1 MLKVKSSKIKYIKI
15 KEWLRRYLP
24 AEITAIIG
32 AMAGGLITHYIFDN
46 PILTALGGTWGENIG
61 YYGKMLHVD
70 IRARI
75 KVDETITLTGLVKVL
90 RNSVIEFGLAEY
102 FDSFLI
108 RPLTMY
114 FFTQWAGNITLG
126 LFLGKIS
133 ADITFYAPTIF
144 FYEFRREYLK
154 D

>member
-1 MLKVKSSKIKYIKI
+1 MKINISKV
-15 KEWLRRYLP
+15 KEWLNRYFP

-32 AMAGGLITHYIFDN
+32 AMCGGLITHYLVGN
-46 PILTALGGTWGENIG
+46 PYLTALGGTWGENLG
-61 YYGKMLHVD
+61 YYGKVLHSDVS
-70 IRARI
+70 ARK
-75 KVDETITLTGLVKVL
+75 KVDEKTTFSGIVIVL
-90 RNSVIEFGLAEY
+90 RNAIVEFGLAEY

-114 FFTQWAGNITLG
+114 FFTKWTDNVAIG

-133 ADITFYAPTIF
+133 ADVTFYAPAIF
-144 FYEFRREYLK
+144 FYELRKKYLK